1 MAYISF
7 SMIFS
12 SAGYTPNNKPETKTM
27 AVPTYITICPRKDG
41 TTAKTKRLNPRR
53 TTSKSTLLP
62 LKRKLKASSSNF
74 SSILPKF
81 HVGGSSYHR
90 RPSSIYSDNSF
101 NSNLQPVTRSTL
113 VTLPNEIISNILYYL
128 DYITIQKLSRTC
140 SIMYPICHDDRLWRR
155 FLYADFHSV
164 PPLIQ
169 ENALTL
175 ERKKGITRLA
185 SSFNLK
191 LYRNHL
197 KLDQRWLTGKVN
209 TRFLQGHQDS
219 IYCLAWISK
228 DLLISGSRDKTLKIW
243 HIPTSKCIRTIED
256 EHDGSILCMRVD
268 KENQLLMTGSSDA
281 TCTIW
286 SLPQVKPILK
296 LRGHG
301 HNVLDVCLV
310 NNNRIVTSSRDH
322 TLRVWDKNTG
332 AELRQMLG
340 HTASVNAIEPVG
352 GNRVVSASGDST
364 LKLWDVETGECIRTM
379 KGHKLGLACIKYCD
393 GRLYSGGLEGR
404 IKVWDVETG
413 ECLDTLLGH
422 AGMIRSIDC
431 LNGKIVSGS
440 YDRSLRVWDI
450 KTGACVLSFQSGHS
464 NWIFNVLM
472 SGTRIVSSGQEK
484 RIMILDFSNGLSPLC
499 N

>member
-1 MAYISF
+1 
-7 SMIFS
+7 
-12 SAGYTPNNKPETKTM
+12 
-27 AVPTYITICPRKDG
+27 
-41 TTAKTKRLNPRR
+41 
-53 TTSKSTLLP
+53 
-62 LKRKLKASSSNF
+62 
-74 SSILPKF
+74 
-81 HVGGSSYHR
+81 
-90 RPSSIYSDNSF
+90 
-101 NSNLQPVTRSTL
+101 
-113 VTLPNEIISNILYYL
+113 
-128 DYITIQKLSRTC
+128 
-140 SIMYPICHDDRLWRR
+140 MYPICHDDRLWRR

-164 PPLIQ
+164 PPLIK

-268 KENQLLMTGSSDA
+268 KENQILMTGSSDA

-286 SLPQVKPILK
+286 SLPQVEPILK

-322 TLRVWDKNTG
+322 TLRVWDKDTG

-352 GNRVVSASGDST
+352 GTRVVSASGDST
-364 LKLWDVETGECIRTM
+364 LKLWDIETGECIRTM
-379 KGHKLGLACIKYCD
+379 EGHKLGLACIKYCD

-472 SGTRIVSSGQEK
+472 SGTRIV
-484 RIMILDFSNGLSPLC
+484 R
-499 N
+499 